1 MKKIFPVINAG
12 AGMYEFSVG
21 NLEFGVGMTY
31 RHYYRQ
37 NIEVYYSDFIAE
49 FGAAFG
55 GSFPQRFTP
64 VISRNIS
71 LAKLKSDQLEKQ
83 ELDQ

>member
-31 RHYYRQ
+31 RDYGRQ

-49 FGAAFG
+49 YGAAFG
-55 GSFPQRFTP
+55 GFFPQRFTP
-64 VISRNIS
+64 IISRNIS